1 MVKDELAE
9 FFKNDG
15 KMKLIIGVPFS
26 EKSFDVLQKSCLV
39 GDELY
44 RVKLRDRFF
53 KMIENEKILMATE
66 TGDFFIGALASER
79 LEVRLRPEVKSANY
93 APTHDKVRIY
103 INGEHTY
110 CLVGSSNDSK
120 RGHFGKVD
128 TNITIRNWSP
138 DESISEQANELVNQ
152 FNEEWID
159 DDSISLNLESIEKL
173 SN

>member
-1 MVKDELAE
+1 MTDKNPLDGLIKSWKKSEDHNIITDLDKPALKVSKIHLRTIGWWYVEWIEMVKDELAE

-120 RGHFGKVD
+120 
-128 TNITIRNWSP
+128 
-138 DESISEQANELVNQ
+138 
-152 FNEEWID
+152 
-159 DDSISLNLESIEKL
+159 
-173 SN
+173 